1 MSSSCAGQRR
11 GASVSYMGGRA
22 LTDPVL
28 SSWYDEAL
36 DCETPD
42 AMRWTSRILAE
53 AGFDKTAPEKRIG
66 HRYGG
71 NLHE

>member
-1 MSSSCAGQRR
+1 MGGGRSHHVLIVRRGGRR

-42 AMRWTSRILAE
+42 EMRWTSRILAE
-53 AGFDKTAPEKRIG
+53 AGFDKFVITKII
-66 HRYGG
+66 
-71 NLHE
+71 